1 MLRQRLIDLRVRV
14 LNNELN
20 IESESTHQDNER
32 KRSANDTNLPTSTCY
47 VYLLNSFSFGE
58 RLRSLISVIGFVSFV
73 QFVVEQKYMV
83 VFDYKPLF
91 K

>member
-1 MLRQRLIDLRVRV
+1 M
-14 LNNELN
+14 
-20 IESESTHQDNER
+20 
-32 KRSANDTNLPTSTCY
+32 
-47 VYLLNSFSFGE
+47 YLLNSFSFGE
-58 RLRSLISVIGFVSFV
+58 RLRSLISVIEFVSFV